1 MLCMLLDVKSLVTKG
16 EYTFL
21 IDYFSFTK
29 KEMCDRY
36 KLSEPTIRKRAN
48 NLIARLRESHF
59 G

>member
-1 MLCMLLDVKSLVTKG
+1 MLLDVKSLVTKG